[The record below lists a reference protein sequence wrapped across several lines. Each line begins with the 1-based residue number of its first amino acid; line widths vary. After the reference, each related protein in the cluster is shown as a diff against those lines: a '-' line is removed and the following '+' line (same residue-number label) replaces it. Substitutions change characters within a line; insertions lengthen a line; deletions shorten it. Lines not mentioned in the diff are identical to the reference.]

1 VEGRVIVS
9 TSKEPARIAG
19 MFDAIAWRYDALNHL
34 LSLGLDR
41 KWRRRAVQELGLT
54 GTERVLDV
62 CTGTADLAIE
72 AVGRRAG
79 AARDVVGIDFAGQM
93 LREAQRKLRHH
104 ASGRKIRL
112 IRGDATHL
120 PVPDRS
126 FDAAMIA
133 FGIRN
138 VIDPAAACRE
148 LHRVLRPGSH
158 LAILEFGYPRMPG
171 IRTMY
176 QWYFQYV
183 LPRVGRRISRHQE
196 AYAYLPQSVAEF
208 KTPAAFTRMLQ
219 DAGFPVVRYVPLTL
233 GTVYLYLAERD

>member
-1 VEGRVIVS
+1 MTVS

-54 GTERVLDV
+54 GAERVIDV

-72 AVGRRAG
+72 AVSRRSG

-93 LREAQRKLRHH
+93 LTQARRKLVHH
-104 ASGRKIRL
+104 VSGAKVRL
-112 IRGDATHL
+112 VRGDATRL
-120 PVPDRS
+120 PVPDRA

-138 VIDPAAACRE
+138 VIDPGAACRE
-148 LHRVLRPGSH
+148 LHRVLRPGSP
-158 LAILEFGYPRMPG
+158 LAILEFGYPRLPG
-171 IRTMY
+171 IRHMY
-176 QWYFQYV
+176 RWYFQYV
-183 LPRVGRRISRHQE
+183 LPRVGRRISRHDE
-196 AYAYLPQSVAEF
+196 AYSYLPQSVAEF